1 MQPSRQPVKLLPR
14 APPKQIDTRLLTIS
28 NTFETDQSLILN
40 SKDIGGDAVF
50 HDPLADL
57 SLSQGIFQ
65 TVTISPRVTLTDPIL
80 TRIGFLREK
89 RIPVRVA
96 WRDQNFVLGNAAHVT
111 YSFQPRDS
119 CVPNISNGFRCPNIR
134 TTKLLQ
140 AGTHTCNA
148 ETFGLPPTHPGN
160 PAVCQVGYENA
171 QFLRL
176 VSLENGFQAE
186 YTNPITLI

>member
-1 MQPSRQPVKLLPR
+1 MTSRQPVKLLTR
-14 APPKQIDTRLLTIS
+14 APPKETDTRLLTIS
-28 NTFETDQSLILN
+28 NTFSTVDQSLILN
-40 SKDIGGDAVF
+40 SKDMGGDAVF
-50 HDPLADL
+50 HDPLNQ
-57 SLSQGIFQ
+57 QGIFQ
-65 TVTISPRVTLTDPIL
+65 TVTISPRGPTLSNPVL
-80 TRIGFLREK
+80 AEMRFLNEK

-96 WRDQNFVLGNAAHVT
+96 WRDEDFVLGSAAHVT
-111 YSFQPRDS
+111 YSFQPRDT
-119 CVPNISNGFRCPNIR
+119 CVPNVSNGYRCPIIR

-176 VSLENGFQAE
+176 VSLENGFQAV
-186 YTNPITLI
+186 YSNPITLI